1 MRKRIFRMMNKGN
14 MSDPSTGSEES
25 RSGRNLEP
33 PVRVPQVPPD
43 PQAVKSQGTIP
54 AVSRPPLAFQGS
66 AFSPLPFPMS
76 TTSASVIR
84 TQVLV
89 VGSGAAGLTAAIAAA
104 RNGADTLL
112 VENAGFLGGISATLP
127 WLGFHDRDYRL
138 IVKGLPLEFV
148 RRLQANDAASEFEL
162 DPKCASAI
170 SIDSH
175 WWKVLA
181 MQLVR
186 EAGVKLLL
194 HTQVVE
200 TIREGDRIAG
210 VFAENKSGRQRIEAA
225 VTIDC
230 SGDGDVA
237 ARGGVAWAKGRTGD
251 GLVQSPTLVF
261 RLGGVDR
268 AAFLAGCRNPENNY
282 REWLAPYPELWA
294 KMMHRL
300 DRMHV
305 IVCGGYAGLV
315 ERARQAG
322 DFTVP
327 QTRVVGVK
335 LHQPDEF
342 IVVMTR
348 VLGLDPTNVH
358 SLTDAY
364 ARVYGQISVLVRFF
378 QRYVPGFAAARLRE
392 IAPMLGIRESRRIM
406 GDYVLTAEDLMS
418 GRQFDDAV
426 GMGGYHIDIHRPAG
440 TWVDS
445 HNVRAY
451 TIPVRSLIA
460 RGVDGLLMA
469 GKCLSATH
477 EAVASTRVIPICM
490 GQGQAVGT
498 LAALAVRQG
507 AAVREVSVTGLQDAL
522 VAQGAEIG
530 RTVGAPDERAI
541 AEVGQLP
548 MNEPPTTGDM
558 DPVSTSETAW
568 VR

>member
-1 MRKRIFRMMNKGN
+1 
-14 MSDPSTGSEES
+14 MSSQ
-25 RSGRNLEP
+25 P
-33 PVRVPQVPPD
+33 P
-43 PQAVKSQGTIP
+43 TTL
-54 AVSRPPLAFQGS
+54 RP
-66 AFSPLPFPMS
+66 
-76 TTSASVIR
+76 
-84 TQVLV
+84 QVLV
-89 VGSGAAGLTAAIAAA
+89 VGSGAAGLTAAITAA

-127 WLGFHDRDYRL
+127 WLGFHDRDFRL
-138 IVKGLPLEFV
+138 IVKGLPLEFC
-148 RRLQANDAASEFEL
+148 RRLQALGAASEFEL

-175 WWKVLA
+175 WWKILA
-181 MQLVR
+181 MQLAR

-200 TIREGDRIAG
+200 TIRAGDRIAG
-210 VFAENKSGRQRIEAA
+210 VMVENKSGRQRIEAA

-251 GLVQSPTLVF
+251 GLVQAPTLVF
-261 RLGGVDR
+261 KLGGVDR
-268 AAFLAGCRNPENNY
+268 AAFIAGCRNPANNY
-282 REWLAPYPELWA
+282 REWLSPFPDLWG
-294 KMMHRL
+294 KMMRRI

-305 IVCGGYAGLV
+305 IICGGYAALV

-322 DFTVP
+322 DFTAP
-327 QTRVVGVK
+327 QTRIVGVK

-364 ARVYGQISVLVRFF
+364 TRVYEQIPGLVRFF
-378 QRYVPGFAAARLRE
+378 QNYVPGFAGARLRE
-392 IAPMLGIRESRRIM
+392 IAPMLGVRESRRIM
-406 GDYVLTAEDLMS
+406 GDYVLTAEDLIA

-426 GMGGYHIDIHRPAG
+426 SMGGYHIDIHRPAG

-451 TIPVRSLIA
+451 TIPIRSLIA

-498 LAALAVRQG
+498 LAALAVKQG
-507 AAVREVSVTGLQDAL
+507 AGVRAVPVSLLQDTL

-530 RTVGAPDERAI
+530 RTVGEPDARAI

-548 MNEPPTTGDM
+548 MHEPPTTGDK
-558 DPVSTSETAW
+558 DPVSASETAW

>member
-1 MRKRIFRMMNKGN
+1 MTA
-14 MSDPSTGSEES
+14 PVTTL
-25 RSGRNLEP
+25 RS
-33 PVRVPQVPPD
+33 
-43 PQAVKSQGTIP
+43 
-54 AVSRPPLAFQGS
+54 
-66 AFSPLPFPMS
+66 
-76 TTSASVIR
+76 
-84 TQVLV
+84 QVLV

-112 VENAGFLGGISATLP
+112 VENAGFLGGISTTLP

-138 IVKGLPLEFV
+138 IVKGLALEFAQ
-148 RRLQANDAASEFEL
+148 RLQAQGAASAFEL

-175 WWKVLA
+175 WWKILA
-181 MQLVR
+181 MQLAR
-186 EAGVKLLL
+186 EAGVNLLL

-200 TIREGDRIAG
+200 TLRESDRITG
-210 VFAENKSGRQRIEAA
+210 VVVENKSGRQRIEAA

-251 GLVQSPTLVF
+251 GLVQAPTLVF
-261 RLGGVDR
+261 KLGGVDR
-268 AAFLAGCRNPENNY
+268 AAFVAGCKVPANNY
-282 REWLAPYPELWA
+282 REWLSPFPELWE
-294 KMMHRL
+294 KMMRRI
-300 DRMHV
+300 DRMQV
-305 IVCGGYAGLV
+305 IVCGGYAALV
-315 ERARQAG
+315 EKARLAG
-322 DFTVP
+322 ELDVP
-327 QTRVVGVK
+327 QTRIVGVK

-342 IVVMTR
+342 LVVMTR

-358 SLTDAY
+358 SVTDAY
-364 ARVYGQISVLVRFF
+364 TRVYGQIPGLVRFF
-378 QRYVPGFAAARLRE
+378 QRHVPGFAGANLRE
-392 IAPMLGIRESRRIM
+392 IAPMLGIRESRRVS
-406 GDYVLTAEDLMS
+406 GDYLLTAEDLIA
-418 GRQFDDAV
+418 GRQFEDAV
-426 GMGGYHIDIHRPAG
+426 SMGGYHIDIHRPAG

-498 LAALAVRQG
+498 LAALAVKQSV
-507 AAVREVSVTGLQDAL
+507 AVREVSLPLLQDTL
-522 VAQGAEIG
+522 VGQGAEIG
-530 RTVGAPDERAI
+530 RTVGEPDRRAI
-541 AEVGQLP
+541 EEVGQLP
-548 MNEPPTTGDM
+548 FNEPPTTGDK
-558 DPVSTSETAW
+558 DPVSASETAW